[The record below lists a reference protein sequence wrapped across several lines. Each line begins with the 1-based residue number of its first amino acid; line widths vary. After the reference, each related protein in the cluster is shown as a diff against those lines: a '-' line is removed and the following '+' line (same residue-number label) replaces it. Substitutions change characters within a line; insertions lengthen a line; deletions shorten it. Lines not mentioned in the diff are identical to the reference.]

1 MERVVKRFL
10 MHNQNDF
17 DDPKQN
23 EYDEFKQDLQLIRFE
38 IINNFKKAR
47 EDSMRNMFCINAGLE
62 FLVNEITVNKSPSI
76 QFVRYKEL
84 INDSQINNNLTSV
97 KSESE
102 IANEDKQQKI
112 ISFDLKSIE
121 ELHDDENKQEIDNNN
136 IEEEITNENTDEQ
149 IQTNK
154 NYLDLKICINDI
166 DRISTF

>member
-121 ELHDDENKQEIDNNN
+121 ELHDDENKQD
-136 IEEEITNENTDEQ
+136 EEKITNENTQEQ
-149 IQTNK
+149 TQINK